1 MPIDPPDWSGADRGN
16 PPLMPP
22 PAYQPRF
29 DAHPGYGWNSPVVR
43 PPGAYP
49 PYPAVGKAAPRKYWY
64 AIGTALIVLGVVFGV
79 GAGVKL
85 IDVMGKQPRTE
96 HTFGSGESTTL
107 HIDAGGT
114 NVVFIANADTGAR
127 HRVHCG
133 VTPGVGVAMTNY
145 NGDLTLN
152 QWKAYFTITASQ
164 SGDYT
169 VSCTGSSSDTFGV
182 GGDLH
187 MGDFVGAFVAG
198 LGGLAL
204 MSVGVLTLV
213 LTAVLRR
220 RRAGQ

>member
-29 DAHPGYGWNSPVVR
+29 DAQPGYGWHSPVVP

-49 PYPAVGKAAPRKYWY
+49 PYAPVGKRAPRKYWY

-79 GAGVKL
+79 GAGVKFL
-85 IDVMGKQPRTE
+85 DIMGKQPPSE

-107 HIDAGGT
+107 HMNAGGT

-127 HRVHCG
+127 HRVHCD

-145 NGDLTLN
+145 TGDMTVN
-152 QWKAYFTITASQ
+152 QWKAYFTITASR

-169 VSCTGSSSDTFGV
+169 VSCTGSSSDKFGV
-182 GGDLH
+182 GGDLR
-187 MGDFVGAFVAG
+187 MGEFVGAFLAG

-204 MSVGVLTLV
+204 MAVGVLTLV

-220 RRAGQ
+220 RRARQ